1 MAIMV
6 VIWFFSRITRLHLP
20 LSIKMSFTGVGLV
33 LLLLYTTQLYVMRI
47 LQSID
52 TSRVRIF
59 EVDFV
64 FDTIRVYTPSKNLH
78 T

>member
-6 VIWFFSRITRLHLP
+6 VIWFFSWITGFHLP

-33 LLLLYTTQLYVMRI
+33 SLLLYTTQLYVMRI